1 MSYIPEHASAIPPSA
16 IGGPTWEIALL
27 HPPQGS
33 WSESEYLRVADS
45 NRMVELVDGRLEVLP
60 MPTMVHQ
67 LIAKFLLF
75 ALDRFVQER
84 QIGGHV
90 LFAPM
95 PVHLG
100 EDHYREPDVV
110 YLRSGRTIN
119 DRGQPEGA
127 DLAVEVVSAGRE
139 ARKRD
144 FVEKPRDYA
153 AAGVAEYWIVD
164 PDERTIQVLA
174 LEGDAYCVHGLF
186 KDGDTA
192 TSVLLDGFAVAVSD
206 VFNVS

>member
-1 MSYIPEHASAIPPSA
+1 MTYFPEHLGTMPPST

-33 WSESEYLRVADS
+33 WTESQYLRLADS
-45 NRMVELVDGRLEVLP
+45 GRMVELVAGRLEVLP
-60 MPTMVHQ
+60 MPSVLHQ
-67 LIAKFLLF
+67 FIAKFLLI

-95 PVHLG
+95 PIHLG

-110 YLRSGRTIN
+110 YLRPQRIV
-119 DRGQPEGA
+119 DERGQPEGA
-127 DLAVEVVSAGRE
+127 DLVVEIVSPGSE

-144 FVEKPRDYA
+144 LVEKPRDYA

-164 PDERTIQVLA
+164 PEQRTIQVLA
-174 LEGDAYCVHGLF
+174 LEGDAYRLHGLF
-186 KDGDTA
+186 HEGETA
-192 TSVLLDGFAVAVSD
+192 TSVLLVGFAVAVSD
-206 VFNVS
+206 VFNVK